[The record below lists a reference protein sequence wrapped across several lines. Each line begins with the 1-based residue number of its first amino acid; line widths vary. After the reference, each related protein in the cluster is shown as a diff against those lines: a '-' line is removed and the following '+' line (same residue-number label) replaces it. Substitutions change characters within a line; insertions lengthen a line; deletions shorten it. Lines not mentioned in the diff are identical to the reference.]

1 MVYYVNMKKIPYKVR
16 VLITVLCFVTAL
28 EGLFAVGYL
37 YYISAPVVGLVGT
50 SLTIVVCIIAG
61 IVFVPTHKPDVTPV
75 VPEKKQKPKS
85 KLSYTVYN
93 KPTNY
98 GKSLEDEIENEDD
111 EEEEEEDEILAM
123 EMLDDVLDD

>member
-16 VLITVLCFVTAL
+16 VLIAVLCFITAL

-61 IVFVPTHKPDVTPV
+61 IIFAPTHKPDGTPV
-75 VPEKKQKPKS
+75 VSEKKPKPKS
-85 KLSYTVYN
+85 KPSYTVYN

-98 GKSLEDEIENEDD
+98 VKSLEDEIENV
-111 EEEEEEDEILAM
+111 EEEEEDEILAM
-123 EMLDDVLDD
+123 EMLDDVLND